1 MAVLEITE
9 VTEIEVL
16 LVLELGVAEWVAVIV
31 QEQGRHW
38 YWSRRWNVLYSKAS
52 WEQGV
57 DAPAQVALKREEA
70 DYQTEISVVQGP
82 VGRQGQPLCEG
93 GHPEW

>member
-1 MAVLEITE
+1 M
-9 VTEIEVL
+9 
-16 LVLELGVAEWVAVIV
+16 AVIV

-38 YWSRRWNVLYSKAS
+38 YWSRRWNVLCSKAS

-57 DAPAQVALKREEA
+57 DAPAQVALKRDEWEEA
-70 DYQTEISVVQGP
+70 DYQTEISVDQGP
-82 VGRQGQPLCEG
+82 VVMQGQPLCEG